1 MHRVDPPH
9 LLLEV
14 RQADRHIW
22 RCMSMLEKGAHIRI
36 CKSKRRREPM
46 AVLVPYGWYVL
57 ATGFQVAPEEDG
69 TQLFRYSKAFYDF
82 AMTQRTALN
91 ITPEESRN
99 YLLSHDLADPEDL
112 HGGADDAE
120 SGHERE

>member
-1 MHRVDPPH
+1 MHRVDPTH
-9 LLLEV
+9 LLLAV

-22 RCMSMLEKGAHIRI
+22 RCMRMIEKGAHIRI
-36 CKSKRRREPM
+36 CESKRRREPV

-57 ATGFQVAPEEDG
+57 ATGFQVSPEEDG
-69 TQLFRYSKAFYDF
+69 TRFFRCSKAFYDF
-82 AMTQRTALN
+82 AMAQRAALI

-112 HGGADDAE
+112 QGGPDNP
-120 SGHERE
+120 GTRRERE

>member
-1 MHRVDPPH
+1 MHKVDPPH
-9 LLLEV
+9 LLLAV
-14 RQADRHIW
+14 RQADRRIW

-36 CKSKRRREPM
+36 CESKRRREPV

-69 TQLFRYSKAFYDF
+69 TRFFRYSKAFYDF
-82 AMTQRTALN
+82 AMAQRAALN

-99 YLLSHDLADPEDL
+99 YLLSHDLADPENL
-112 HGGADDAE
+112 QGGAADHE
-120 SGHERE
+120 TSQERE